1 MSLVMP
7 PRSTIGVLSCRVA
20 IYLMM
25 KTRLRT
31 TLPTLALERQS
42 SIPIYRQVYE
52 GYRRAILTGQLAKNV
67 QMPSTREL
75 ASELRISRNSVMN
88 AFDQL
93 RAEGYIRGEHG
104 SGTFVEGGNF
114 FTEELH
120 GKEKSRRIL
129 PRDVM
134 SREATRIA
142 NAAHLPASSP
152 PIPFRRGLPA
162 LDEFPLALW
171 SRIVTRCCRKTT
183 SADLNYTEPQ
193 GYLAFRHTI
202 AEYLRNFRAVKCDPD
217 QIFVVSGSQQGLQL
231 IAHALLNDGESVC
244 MEDPGYPG
252 ARSAFLAVGA
262 NILPVPVDDE
272 GMEVSKAIQFGYTP
286 KHIYVTPSHQFPLGV
301 TMSIRRRLSLLDWAE
316 QTRACVIEDDY
327 DSEYRFVSRPLSSLQ
342 GLRPESVI
350 YVGTFSKAMFPS
362 MRLGYVIVPPDLVRL
377 FTDSRRSNDFCAPF
391 LTQAAMNEFIVDG
404 HFARHLRRMRAL
416 YAARQSAMLSALRG
430 EFGEQVQISN
440 TDTGMDLVLW
450 LPKTT
455 SDATASQ
462 FASKAG
468 IITMPMSF
476 LYSAAPR
483 RSGLFL
489 GFGAIDENQI
499 KEAAKKLR
507 RALVPLLGHG

>member
-1 MSLVMP
+1 
-7 PRSTIGVLSCRVA
+7 
-20 IYLMM
+20 M
-25 KTRLRT
+25 KTRLRSP
-31 TLPTLALERQS
+31 LPTLALDRYS

-52 GYRRAILTGQLAKNV
+52 GYRQAILTGQLRKDV

-75 ASELRISRNSVMN
+75 AIELQISRNSVMN

-104 SGTFVEGGNF
+104 SGTFVEGSSL

-120 GKEKSRRIL
+120 RKTKGGRRIL
-129 PRDVM
+129 PKDVM

-142 NAAHLPASSP
+142 NAAHLPAASP

-171 SRIVTRCCRKTT
+171 SRIVARCCRKTK

-193 GYLAFRHTI
+193 GSFAFRCTL
-202 AEYLRNFRAVKCDPD
+202 AEYLRSFRAVKCDPE

-231 IAHALLNDGESVC
+231 IAHVLLNEGDPVC

-262 NILPVPVDDE
+262 NVLPVPVDDE
-272 GMEVSKAIQFGYTP
+272 GMEVNKAIQFGHAP

-301 TMSIRRRLSLLDWAE
+301 TMSLRRRLSLLDWAE
-316 QTRACVIEDDY
+316 QTSACVVEDDY
-327 DSEYRFVSRPLSSLQ
+327 DSEFRFVSRPLSSLQ
-342 GLRPESVI
+342 GLSPECVI

-362 MRLGYVIVPPDLVRL
+362 LRLGYVVVPQDLVRV

-416 YAARQSAMLSALRG
+416 YAARQSAMLNGLRG
-430 EFGEQVQISN
+430 EFGNEVQISN

-450 LPKTT
+450 LPKSI

-462 FASKAG
+462 LASKAG
-468 IITMPMSF
+468 ITSMPMSF
-476 LYSAAPR
+476 LYSGSPR
-483 RSGLFL
+483 RGGLFL

-499 KEAAKKLR
+499 REGAKKLS
-507 RALVPLLGHG
+507 RALLPLLGHR